1 MKATVVR
8 STGSWYRIRKDDGS
22 SCDARIRGKFRLDGL
37 NTTNPIAVGD
47 RVECNSDE
55 EGREVITGIEPRR
68 NYIIRRSNNLSRQRQ
83 ILAANLDRAIL
94 LITLAAPATSTGFID
109 RFLLTCEA
117 YHVPALLLI
126 NKCDLLEGAEAE
138 VEAFADMYR
147 SIGYPVMLISA
158 LHGDGLEPLQALLRG
173 QTTLLSGHSGTGKST
188 LINRLIPGLDL
199 KTGAISAQHQKGKHT
214 TTFAEMHALPF
225 GGFIVD
231 TPGIK
236 GFGLV
241 DIPKE
246 ELHHHFKEF
255 FALLPQCKFHNCLH
269 LNEPGCAVHK
279 ALEEGNVAPS
289 RYNSY
294 TSMYNDEEER
304 SVYRNG

>member
-138 VEAFADMYR
+138 IEAFAEMYR
-147 SIGYPVMLISA
+147 RIGYPVMLISA
-158 LHGDGLEPLQALLRG
+158 LHGEGLEPLQALLRG
-173 QTTLLSGHSGTGKST
+173 QTTLLSGHSGAGKST

-214 TTFAEMHALPF
+214 TTFAEMHFLDDPE
-225 GGFIVD
+225 GGAIID
-231 TPGIK
+231 TPGIRDL
-236 GFGLV
+236 GVV
-241 DIPKE
+241 DLEAREIG
-246 ELHHHFKEF
+246 HYFVEF
-255 FALLPQCKFHNCLH
+255 RPLLNQCRFHNCRH
-269 LNEPGCAVHK
+269 LNEPGCAVL
-279 ALEEGNVAPS
+279 AAVESGTVSAE
-289 RYNSY
+289 RY
-294 TSMYNDEEER
+294 YNYLSILHNEDI
-304 SVYRNG
+304 YR

>member
-47 RVECNSDE
+47 RVECNNDE

-138 VEAFADMYR
+138 VEAFADLYR
-147 SIGYPVMLISA
+147 RIGYPVMLISA
-158 LHGDGLEPLQALLRG
+158 LHEKGLEPLQALLRG
-173 QTTLLSGHSGTGKST
+173 KTTLLSGHSGAGKST

-214 TTFAEMHALPF
+214 TTFAEMHFLDDPE
-225 GGFIVD
+225 GGAIID
-231 TPGIK
+231 TPGIRDL
-236 GFGLV
+236 GVV
-241 DIPKE
+241 DLEAREIG
-246 ELHHHFKEF
+246 HYFVEF
-255 FALLPQCKFHNCLH
+255 RPLLNQCRFHNCRH
-269 LNEPGCAVHK
+269 LNEPGCAVL
-279 ALEEGNVAPS
+279 AAVESGTVSAE
-289 RYNSY
+289 RY
-294 TSMYNDEEER
+294 YNYLSILHNEDVFR
-304 SVYRNG
+304 

>member
-8 STGSWYRIRKDDGS
+8 STGSWYRIRKDDGTFS
-22 SCDARIRGKFRLDGL
+22 DARIRGKFRLDGL

-47 RVECNSDE
+47 WVEVSNDDE
-55 EGREVITGIEPRR
+55 GHEVITGIDPRR

-94 LITLAAPATSTGFID
+94 LVTLAAPATSTGFID

-138 VEAFADMYR
+138 IEAFAEMYR
-147 SIGYPVMLISA
+147 RIGYPVMLISA
-158 LHGDGLEPLQALLRG
+158 LHGEGLEPLQALLRG
-173 QTTLLSGHSGTGKST
+173 QTTLLSGHSGAGKST

-214 TTFAEMHALPF
+214 TTFAEMHFLDDPE
-225 GGFIVD
+225 GGAIID
-231 TPGIK
+231 TPGIRDL
-236 GFGLV
+236 GVV
-241 DIPKE
+241 DLEAREIG
-246 ELHHHFKEF
+246 HYFVEF
-255 FALLPQCKFHNCLH
+255 RPLLSQCRFHNCRH
-269 LNEPGCAVHK
+269 LNEPGCAVLQ
-279 ALEEGNVAPS
+279 AVEDGTVSPE
-289 RYNSY
+289 RY
-294 TSMYNDEEER
+294 YNYLSILHNEDVFR
-304 SVYRNG
+304 

>member
-138 VEAFADMYR
+138 IEAFAEMYR
-147 SIGYPVMLISA
+147 RIGYPVMLISA
-158 LHGDGLEPLQALLRG
+158 LHGEGLEPLQALLRG
-173 QTTLLSGHSGTGKST
+173 QTTLLSGHSGAGKST

-214 TTFAEMHALPF
+214 TTFAEMHFLDDPE
-225 GGFIVD
+225 GGAIID
-231 TPGIK
+231 TPGIRDL
-236 GFGLV
+236 GVV
-241 DIPKE
+241 DLEAREIG
-246 ELHHHFKEF
+246 HYFVEF
-255 FALLPQCKFHNCLH
+255 RPLLNQCRFHNCRH
-269 LNEPGCAVHK
+269 LNEPGCAVLQ
-279 ALEEGNVAPS
+279 AVEDGTVSAE
-289 RYNSY
+289 RY
-294 TSMYNDEEER
+294 YNYLSILHNEDI
-304 SVYRNG
+304 YR

>member
-138 VEAFADMYR
+138 IEAFAEMYR
-147 SIGYPVMLISA
+147 RIGYPVMLISA
-158 LHGDGLEPLQALLRG
+158 LHGEGLEPLQALLRG
-173 QTTLLSGHSGTGKST
+173 QTTLLSGHSGAGKST

-214 TTFAEMHALPF
+214 TTFAEMHFLDDPE
-225 GGFIVD
+225 GGAIID
-231 TPGIK
+231 TPGIRDL
-236 GFGLV
+236 GVV
-241 DIPKE
+241 DLEAREIG
-246 ELHHHFKEF
+246 HYFVEF
-255 FALLPQCKFHNCLH
+255 RPLLNQCRFHNCRH
-269 LNEPGCAVHK
+269 LNEPGCAVL
-279 ALEEGNVAPS
+279 AAVESGTVSAE
-289 RYNSY
+289 RY
-294 TSMYNDEEER
+294 YNYLSILHNEDVFR
-304 SVYRNG
+304 

>member
-8 STGSWYRIRKDDGS
+8 STGSWYRIRKDDGTFS
-22 SCDARIRGKFRLDGL
+22 DARIRGKFRLDGL

-47 RVECNSDE
+47 RVDVSNDDE
-55 EGREVITGIEPRR
+55 GHEVITGIEPRR

-94 LITLAAPATSTGFID
+94 LVTLAAPATSTGFID

-117 YHVPALLLI
+117 YHVPAQLLI

-158 LHGDGLEPLQALLRG
+158 LHGDGLEPLQDLLRG
-173 QTTLLSGHSGTGKST
+173 KTTLLSGHSGAGKST

-214 TTFAEMHALPF
+214 TTFAEMHFLDDPE
-225 GGFIVD
+225 GGAIID
-231 TPGIK
+231 TPGIRDL
-236 GFGLV
+236 GVV
-241 DIPKE
+241 DLEAREIG
-246 ELHHHFKEF
+246 HYFVEF
-255 FALLPQCKFHNCLH
+255 RPLLSQCRFHNCRH
-269 LNEPGCAVHK
+269 LNEPGCAVLQ
-279 ALEEGNVAPS
+279 AVEDGTVSAE
-289 RYNSY
+289 RY
-294 TSMYNDEEER
+294 YNYLSILHNEDVFR
-304 SVYRNG
+304 

>member
-138 VEAFADMYR
+138 IEAFAEMYR
-147 SIGYPVMLISA
+147 RIGYPVMLISA
-158 LHGDGLEPLQALLRG
+158 LHGEGLEPLQALLRG
-173 QTTLLSGHSGTGKST
+173 QTTLLSGHSGAGKST

-214 TTFAEMHALPF
+214 TTFAEMHFLDDPE
-225 GGFIVD
+225 GGAIID
-231 TPGIK
+231 TPGIRDL
-236 GFGLV
+236 GVV
-241 DIPKE
+241 DLEAREIG
-246 ELHHHFKEF
+246 HYFVEF
-255 FALLPQCKFHNCLH
+255 RTLLNQCRFHNCRH
-269 LNEPGCAVHK
+269 LNEPGCAVLQ
-279 ALEEGNVAPS
+279 AVEDGTVSAE
-289 RYNSY
+289 RY
-294 TSMYNDEEER
+294 YNYLSILHNEDI
-304 SVYRNG
+304 YR

>member
-173 QTTLLSGHSGTGKST
+173 QTTLLSGHSGAGKST

-214 TTFAEMHALPF
+214 TTFAEMHFLDDPE
-225 GGFIVD
+225 GGAIID
-231 TPGIK
+231 TPGIRDL
-236 GFGLV
+236 GVV
-241 DIPKE
+241 DLEAREIG
-246 ELHHHFKEF
+246 HYFVEF
-255 FALLPQCKFHNCLH
+255 RPLLNQCRFHNCRH
-269 LNEPGCAVHK
+269 LNEPGCAVLQ
-279 ALEEGNVAPS
+279 AVEDGTVSAE
-289 RYNSY
+289 RY
-294 TSMYNDEEER
+294 YNYLSILHNEDI
-304 SVYRNG
+304 YR